1 MSRIRHCVEC
11 PKCLTRYLIPF
22 SPYRNGSY
30 LIRTAE
36 GCSDEYALFCSC
48 RKSTAASVWRWNE
61 VKTCAVS
68 NAAFER
74 GYGTPEEIVAI
85 RKQQRDAWSL
95 DVSRYLNSV
104 ISNEKRRNSR

>member
-30 LIRTAE
+30 LICTVE

-48 RKSTAASVWRWNE
+48 RKSTAASLWRWNE
-61 VKTCAVS
+61 LKTCVVS
-68 NAAFER
+68 NAAYER
-74 GYGTPEEIVAI
+74 GYGTPEEIVPI
-85 RKQQRDAWSL
+85 RSQRQDVWSWNA
-95 DVSRYLNSV
+95 SRYFNNLRP
-104 ISNEKRRNSR
+104 NEKWRNSR